1 MQIHVVDN
9 FLSDNDFKV
18 VQENLLYRITWKYEE
33 FVDYQNEEGD
43 NFQFTHSFFK
53 NNQIDSQHINLIK
66 PILDKLRVKEYFRI
80 KANLQTKTH
89 KIQTNNFHTDI
100 TGNWGVIPYTTSI
113 FYVNSND
120 GYTEFENGAKVDSVG
135 NRFVSFPSELKHRGT
150 TCTNSKVRS
159 VLNLNYFT

>member
-120 GYTEFENGAKVDSVG
+120 GYTVFEDGTKVNSVA
-135 NRFVSFPSELKHRGT
+135 NRICIFPHWMKHSGT
-150 TCTNSKVRS
+150 TCTNANRRIA
-159 VLNLNYFT
+159 LNLNFVR